1 MFFPSNYPVKKCH
14 FWCSEVFSFR
24 RSNESEISLSH
35 LFDMLILAITLPLG
49 QEVTLL
55 FTLINSCFE
64 ENQVLTKEK
73 FMKK

>member
-1 MFFPSNYPVKKCH
+1 
-14 FWCSEVFSFR
+14 
-24 RSNESEISLSH
+24 
-35 LFDMLILAITLPLG
+35 MLILAITLPLG